1 MAIVCILAGSFV
13 GFLLGMVSLA
23 LGSGLTMAMLLW
35 VGVGLLASVLGTALT
50 LFKPMQQHEAMTLSA

>member
-23 LGSGLTMAMLLW
+23 LGSGLTFAMMLW
-35 VGVGLLASVLGTALT
+35 MGVGLLASALSTALT
-50 LFKPMQQHEAMTLSA
+50 LFKPMPQQEGMTLSA